1 MNEEKFRLTRENKR
15 ETMRTVWDK
24 LDGWLEGGDL
34 ELSVRE
40 WRSKRTVRQ
49 NRRLW
54 AAVYDKLAE
63 NAWVDGRRFDSD
75 TWHEYCK
82 GRFLGYEVYRL
93 QDGSEMKRP
102 ISTTTLNTAE
112 MAEYQNNIQAW
123 AATEFGIIWDV

>member
-93 QDGSEMKRP
+93 SDGSEMKRP
-102 ISTTTLNTAE
+102 ISTTTLDTVE

-123 AATEFGIIWDV
+123 AAIEFGIIWDV